1 MSESLYAIDVY
12 SLVYQVFHAIPPMTS
27 PSGQPTNAVFGF
39 TRDLL
44 TIIKQKK
51 PTYLV
56 CAIDL
61 SGPGVRD
68 EIYEEYKANR
78 SEMPDDLRPQIA
90 VIVEVMESFGVPND
104 ETLRKSTSRLGS
116 RGTKPHL
123 PTSRLGSCGTNP

>member
-56 CAIDL
+56 CAIDV
-61 SGPGVRD
+61 SGPGVRE
-68 EIYEEYKANR
+68 EIYEDYKANR
-78 SEMPDDLRPQIA
+78 DEMPDDLRPQIA
-90 VIVEVMESFGVPND
+90 MIIEVMESFGIPVLGV
-104 ETLRKSTSRLGS
+104 EGGKRTTSAPRC
-116 RGTKPHL
+116 RDRPTKPA
-123 PTSRLGSCGTNP
+123 SKRRS